1 LAEFQVKS
9 CRSRY
14 CESHCYNSFAV
25 ISGEKLLDACL
36 AKWHAHWFFGSAAKV
51 FNAVLLS

>member
-1 LAEFQVKS
+1 MLYIWTANI
-9 CRSRY
+9 Y
-14 CESHCYNSFAV
+14 CESHCYNSFA
-25 ISGEKLLDACL
+25 IINGEKLLDACLL